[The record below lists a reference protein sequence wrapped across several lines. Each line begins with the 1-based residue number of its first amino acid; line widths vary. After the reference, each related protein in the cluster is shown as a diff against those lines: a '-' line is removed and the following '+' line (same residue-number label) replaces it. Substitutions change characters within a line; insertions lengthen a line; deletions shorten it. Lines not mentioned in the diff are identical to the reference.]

1 MPSNLDLSIGAH
13 ESGQLENSISVKLPK
28 KQGES
33 AIQLLVRLNLLNRK
47 LVPLTTTD
55 TIFLPLVRA
64 PKPREQGEIEEA
76 FGKQVLSNE
85 TFRIRPT
92 TIGSFDETL
101 AKRIPRDVVP
111 LVSKSFD
118 IIGDIAIIELFPSAE
133 QYERTIAEA
142 LTQVHKN
149 VRTVYS
155 KAGPIADSLR
165 LRPLH
170 LVLGEN
176 RSETIH
182 KEHGCR
188 FKVDVSKAFF
198 SPRLSS
204 EHKRIAD
211 QVAPDESVVDM
222 FAGVGPFSILIA
234 KRLDRVKIHAIDAN
248 PEATKL
254 IEENAKLNR
263 VQDKITVWSGDAH
276 KVVSKN
282 LSGVADRVIMNHPSK
297 AKNFLEDVAQAIK
310 PSGGTVHYYTFADG
324 EDCESKA
331 REELNSG
338 LTNSQ
343 WEVEKT
349 TTHRVRGIAPMKW
362 QVVVDARLVPA

>member
-1 MPSNLDLSIGAH
+1 MPSNLDLSIGEH

-33 AIQLLVRLNLLNRK
+33 AIQLLARLNLLNRK

-64 PKPREQGEIEEA
+64 PKPKEQGEFEDA
-76 FGKQVLSNE
+76 FGRQVLSNE
-85 TFRIRPT
+85 MFRIRSK
-92 TIGSFDETL
+92 TIGSFDDIL
-101 AKRIPRDVVP
+101 AEKIPRDVVP

-118 IIGDIAIIELFPSAE
+118 IIGDIAIIELFPPAD
-133 QYERTIAEA
+133 QYERTIADA
-142 LTQVHKN
+142 LTQVHKT

-155 KAGPIADSLR
+155 KAGPITDNLR

-204 EHKRIAD
+204 EHKRIAYK
-211 QVAPDESVVDM
+211 VTPDETVVDM
-222 FAGVGPFSILIA
+222 FAGVGPFSVLIA
-234 KRLDRVKIHAIDAN
+234 KRLEKGKVHSIDAN
-248 PEATKL
+248 PEAARL
-254 IEENAKLNR
+254 IEENARLNR

-276 KVVSKN
+276 NLVRKN
-282 LSGVADRVIMNHPSK
+282 LFGLADRVIMNHPSE
-297 AKNFLEDVAQAIK
+297 AKNFLEDAARAIK
-310 PSGGTVHYYTFADG
+310 PSGGTLHYYTFADG
-324 EDCESKA
+324 EDCETKA
-331 REELNSG
+331 RGELIRGLSNSKWEIEE
-338 LTNSQ
+338 
-343 WEVEKT
+343 T
-349 TTHRVRGIAPMKW
+349 TVHRVRGVAPMKW